1 MRKFFC
7 FLLSCSIVLSLAACS
22 SGNGKEIK
30 KAENIDKTNKIEQ
43 VEKGGNKEIQNK
55 DETVN
60 KKIKEDVEREK
71 DNNSTEIANP
81 IKTYTTLDEANTD
94 IGFDFNEVNNLVEGK
109 EFNISGAIDGFID
122 VSYTDGENIFT
133 LRKAKG
139 VGDLSGIFN
148 EYSLVKTTEDNV
160 TYKGENDLY
169 SLVLWNTDEFA
180 YSIYVKDSSG
190 VELSVLEDMVA
201 SIKG

>member
-60 KKIKEDVEREK
+60 KKIKEDAEREK
-71 DNNSTEIANP
+71 DSNSTEIANP

-169 SLVLWNTDEFA
+169 SLVLWSTDEFA

>member
-1 MRKFFC
+1 M
-7 FLLSCSIVLSLAACS
+7 SLAACS

-60 KKIKEDVEREK
+60 KKIKEDAEREK
-71 DNNSTEIANP
+71 DSNSTEIANP

>member
-1 MRKFFC
+1 M
-7 FLLSCSIVLSLAACS
+7 LSCSIVLSLAACS

-60 KKIKEDVEREK
+60 KKIKEDAEREK
-71 DNNSTEIANP
+71 DSNSTEIANP